1 MRGDFFMR
9 PRIHLELTPAEQAYV
24 ATWTRR
30 MLIAYGFAAMA
41 LIAPA
46 LFLKAPERDTSALRQ
61 AHSPAVAENT
71 TPNKS
76 PRTP

>member
-1 MRGDFFMR
+1 MH

-41 LIAPA
+41 LLAPA
-46 LFLKAPERDTSALRQ
+46 LLLHASERDTSALGQ
-61 AHSPAVAENT
+61 ARSPAVAENT
-71 TPNKS
+71 VIATP
-76 PRTP
+76 

>member
-1 MRGDFFMR
+1 MR

-41 LIAPA
+41 LLAPA
-46 LFLKAPERDTSALRQ
+46 LFLKVSKQDAIALRQ

-71 TPNKS
+71 APNKS

>member
-1 MRGDFFMR
+1 MH

-41 LIAPA
+41 LLVPA
-46 LFLKAPERDTSALRQ
+46 LFLKAPERDTSALKQ
-61 AHSPAVAENT
+61 ARSPAVAENAA
-71 TPNKS
+71 PNTS